1 MTHPLSTTE
10 DATHLEDLAL
20 SSWVST
26 FLVRALESE
35 DLAAGAAR
43 HLLDKLHEVRIG
55 RGHRAHVRS
64 DEHGRQVLSVLVPDT
79 RVSGQ
84 HARLQ
89 RSGAVW
95 LFEDLGSK
103 NGSKVDGSPVT
114 RCELRDGALI
124 EVGATLFLFRVS
136 RAPLGVEGDL
146 VISREPASGLETL
159 NPLFEQALHRLERVA
174 PSQLSFLL
182 LGETGTGKEV
192 VAQRVHARSGRA
204 GAFVAVNC
212 GALPESLVE
221 ALLFGHVRGAFTGA
235 HKDETG
241 FVRSANGGTLFLDEV
256 ADLTLGAQAA
266 LLRVLQTGEVT
277 PVGGTAAVR
286 TDLRVIAATHK
297 DLDAMMREGSFRRD
311 LYARLAGYVQTL
323 PPLRERKED
332 LGLLISRLLARHA
345 RGAPAQLR
353 IEAARALFGYD
364 FPLNV
369 RELEQCLS
377 SALVLADRAPIARQH
392 LPERIRGMS
401 AANRTSIAAGLM
413 QRAAPVP
420 ARSDED
426 RAIYDALVLA
436 LGASG
441 GNVSET
447 ARRMGKARQQIQ
459 KWLRRFGID
468 PGKFKGVP

>member
-10 DATHLEDLAL
+10 DATNLEDLAL

-35 DLAAGAAR
+35 DLAAGASR
-43 HLLDKLHEVRIG
+43 HTLDRVTEVRIG
-55 RGHRAHVRS
+55 RGRRS
-64 DEHGRQVLSVLVPDT
+64 HLRSGERGQQILNLLVPDT

-84 HARLQ
+84 HARL
-89 RSGAVW
+89 RRAGTAW
-95 LFEDLGSK
+95 LFEDVGSR
-103 NGSKVDGSPVT
+103 NGSKIDGATVT
-114 RCELRDGALI
+114 RAELHDGALI
-124 EVGATLFLFRVS
+124 EVGSTLLLFRVS
-136 RAPLGVEGDL
+136 RAPLGLAEDLDVPGDA
-146 VISREPASGLETL
+146 SSGLETL
-159 NPLFEQALHRLERVA
+159 NPLFEQALHKLERVA

-192 VAQRVHARSGRA
+192 VAQRVHARSGRG

-221 ALLFGHVRGAFTGA
+221 ALLFGHTRGAFTGA
-235 HKDETG
+235 HKDEVG
-241 FVRSANGGTLFLDEV
+241 LVRSADGGTLFLDEV

-266 LLRVLQTGEVT
+266 LLRVLQTGDVT
-277 PVGGTAAVR
+277 PVGGTASIR

-297 DLDAMMREGSFRRD
+297 DLDAMMQGGLFRRD

-323 PPLRERKED
+323 PPLRERRED
-332 LGLLISRLLARHA
+332 LGLLISRLLTRHA
-345 RGAPAQLR
+345 HGAPAQLR
-353 IEAARALFGYD
+353 VDAARALFGYP

-377 SALVLADRAPIARQH
+377 SALVLADGAPIARQH
-392 LPERIRGMS
+392 LPERIRGV
-401 AANRTSIAAGLM
+401 AQLDRTS
-413 QRAAPVP
+413 APP
-420 ARSDED
+420 APTGTTLPPRSGED
-426 RAIYDALVLA
+426 SALYDALVAA
-436 LGASG
+436 LRDTG

-468 PGKFKGVP
+468 PAQFKSAR